1 MQINRKLMLLL
12 MMFTA
17 AIIADDK
24 GDKNPVFRMYGG
36 DLGRNMIANA
46 TNAPLSWDPETGENI
61 LWTAQLGSQ
70 TYTNALPYDG
80 KIFIATNN
88 EAERNP
94 KLKGDRGV
102 IMAFDQQTGKFL
114 WQSTHEKLP
123 SGMVNDWPL
132 QGICSTPFVEGK
144 RLWYV
149 SNRCEIVCVDTEGF
163 LDGENDGPYQDE
175 ENTSE
180 IDADIIWK
188 LDMID
193 ELDVFPHNLAAGS
206 PLIVGDIL
214 FTVTGNGVDESH
226 ILLPSPA
233 APSFLAVNKNT
244 GEVIWEDNSPGEQI
258 LHGTWSNPSYGV
270 VNGQPQVVF
279 AGGDGWLY
287 SFVPETGELI
297 WKFNCNPAE
306 AVWELGGAGTK
317 NNIISTPVIYDN
329 RVYLGVGQDPEH
341 GEAPGHFWVI
351 DATQKGDITETAVIW
366 HRSGEDFHRTMSTAA
381 IENGLLFITDL
392 SGFLYCL
399 DAATGQHYWTYDV
412 FAAVWGSPVIAD
424 GKVYIG
430 DEDGDIAVL
439 KAAKTKELITEIN
452 MGSAVYSTPTFH
464 NGVMYIASR
473 TTLFAIGQQ

>member
-36 DLGRNMIANA
+36 DLNRNMTASA
-46 TNAPLSWDPETGENI
+46 TNAPVSWDPETGENI

-94 KLKGDRGV
+94 QLKGDRGV

-214 FTVTGNGVDESH
+214 FTVTGNGVDEAQFGRVEGLSAE
-226 ILLPSPA
+226 IVGRENRPDS
-233 APSFLAVNKNT
+233 
-244 GEVIWEDNSPGEQI
+244 
-258 LHGTWSNPSYGV
+258 
-270 VNGQPQVVF
+270 
-279 AGGDGWLY
+279 GGNASID
-287 SFVPETGELI
+287 
-297 WKFNCNPAE
+297 
-306 AVWELGGAGTK
+306 
-317 NNIISTPVIYDN
+317 
-329 RVYLGVGQDPEH
+329 
-341 GEAPGHFWVI
+341 WVS
-351 DATQKGDITETAVIW
+351 Q
-366 HRSGEDFHRTMSTAA
+366 
-381 IENGLLFITDL
+381 
-392 SGFLYCL
+392 
-399 DAATGQHYWTYDV
+399 
-412 FAAVWGSPVIAD
+412 
-424 GKVYIG
+424 
-430 DEDGDIAVL
+430 
-439 KAAKTKELITEIN
+439 
-452 MGSAVYSTPTFH
+452 
-464 NGVMYIASR
+464 
-473 TTLFAIGQQ
+473 